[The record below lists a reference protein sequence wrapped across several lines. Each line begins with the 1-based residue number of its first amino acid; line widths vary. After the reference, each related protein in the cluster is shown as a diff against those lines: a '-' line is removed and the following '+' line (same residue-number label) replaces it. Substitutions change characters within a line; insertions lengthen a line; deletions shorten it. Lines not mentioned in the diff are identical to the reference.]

1 MKTRSGPKPVTM
13 RLLLRALLAVMV
25 VALTLAAPSGAILN
39 GKPDTTHPYV
49 GILVTL
55 IDGQRTPVCSG
66 FLVSPTVF
74 VTAGHCVDDLGGTL
88 PAYVSFGQAFGPG
101 SPLLHGRAVPN
112 PNFASKGHD
121 IAAVVLDTP
130 VTGRGHAILPTQG
143 RLESVPRSAPLTLV
157 GYGADGFTHGG
168 GKPSPQFHL
177 VRSTADARLV
187 KLERRKDALN
197 LRMSNGICFGDS
209 GGPVLLGTSDLVVGI
224 NSFVQNAKC
233 AGNAFAFR
241 VDIAESLGFLAPL
254 L

>member
-1 MKTRSGPKPVTM
+1 M
-13 RLLLRALLAVMV
+13 RLFLRALLAVTV
-25 VALTLAAPSGAILN
+25 IALTVAAPSGAILN

-74 VTAGHCVDDLGGTL
+74 VTAGHCVDDLGGSL
-88 PAYVSFGQAFGPG
+88 PAYVSFDQAFGP
-101 SPLLHGRAVPN
+101 SSALIHGTAVPN

-130 VTGRGHAILPTQG
+130 VTGRGRAILPGQG
-143 RLESVPRSAPLTLV
+143 RLESAPRSAPLTLV
-157 GYGADGFTHGG
+157 GYGAGGFTHGG

-177 VRSTADARLV
+177 VRSMADARLV
-187 KLERRKDALN
+187 KLERGKNALY

-209 GGPVLLGTSDLVVGI
+209 GGPVLLGSSDLVVGI
-224 NSFVQNAKC
+224 NAFVKNAKC

-241 VDIAESLGFLAPL
+241 MDTAESLRFLAPL

>member
-1 MKTRSGPKPVTM
+1 M
-13 RLLLRALLAVMV
+13 RLFLRALLAVTV
-25 VALTLAAPSGAILN
+25 IALTVAAPSGAILN

-74 VTAGHCVDDLGGTL
+74 VTAGHCVDDLGGSL
-88 PAYVSFGQAFGPG
+88 PAYVSFDQAFGP
-101 SPLLHGRAVPN
+101 SSALIHGTAVPN

-130 VTGRGHAILPTQG
+130 VTGRGRAILPGQG
-143 RLESVPRSAPLTLV
+143 RLESAPRSAPLTLV

-177 VRSTADARLV
+177 VRSMADARLV
-187 KLERRKDALN
+187 KLERGKNALY

-209 GGPVLLGTSDLVVGI
+209 GGPVLLGSSDLVVGI
-224 NSFVQNAKC
+224 NSFVKNAKC
-233 AGNAFAFR
+233 AGNAFAFT
-241 VDIAESLGFLAPL
+241 AESLGFLAPL

>member
-1 MKTRSGPKPVTM
+1 M
-13 RLLLRALLAVMV
+13 RLFLRALLAVTGI
-25 VALTLAAPSGAILN
+25 ALTVAAPSGAILN

-74 VTAGHCVDDLGGTL
+74 VTAGHCVDDLGGSL
-88 PAYVSFGQAFGPG
+88 PAYVSFDQAFGP
-101 SPLLHGRAVPN
+101 SSALIHGTAVPN

-130 VTGRGHAILPTQG
+130 VTGRGRAILPGQG
-143 RLESVPRSAPLTLV
+143 RLESAPRSAPLTLV
-157 GYGADGFTHGG
+157 GYGAGGFTHGG

-177 VRSTADARLV
+177 VRSMADARLV
-187 KLERRKDALN
+187 KLERGKNALY

-209 GGPVLLGTSDLVVGI
+209 GGPVLLGSSDLVVGI
-224 NSFVQNAKC
+224 NSFVKNAKC

-241 VDIAESLGFLAPL
+241 MDTAESLGFLAPL